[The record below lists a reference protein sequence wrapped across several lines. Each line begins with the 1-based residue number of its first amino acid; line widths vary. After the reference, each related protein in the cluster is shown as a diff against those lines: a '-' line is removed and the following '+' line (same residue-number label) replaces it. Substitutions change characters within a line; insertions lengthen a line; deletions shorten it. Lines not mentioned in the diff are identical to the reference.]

1 MMQQIQFIQVTPEQL
16 QNAIIEGVKTQLQDL
31 KKHFQPKQP
40 NEYLT
45 RNEVAEM
52 LKIDLSS
59 VHNWTKRRILQSY
72 QIGGRVY
79 YKRDEVENAIV
90 KLNN

>member
-1 MMQQIQFIQVTPEQL
+1 MEIQL
-16 QNAIIEGVKTQLQDL
+16 QLPKNLQNDIDYLKSELEDL
-31 KKHFQPKQP
+31 KKNFQPKEP
-40 NEYLT
+40 TEYLT
-45 RNEVAEM
+45 RNNVAKL

>member
-1 MMQQIQFIQVTPEQL
+1 MSTVQFISVTPEQL
-16 QNAIIEGVKTQLQDL
+16 QNAIIEGVRIQLNEF
-31 KKHFQPKQP
+31 KKHFQPKEP

-45 RNEVAEM
+45 RLEVSKL

-59 VHNWTKRRILQSY
+59 VHNWTKKGILQSY

-79 YKRDEVENAIV
+79 YKRKEVENAIV
-90 KLNN
+90 KLNK

>member
-1 MMQQIQFIQVTPEQL
+1 MQTVQFIQVTPEQL
-16 QNAIIEGVKTQLQDL
+16 QTAIIEGVNSKLEDL
-31 KKHFQPKQP
+31 KKNFQPKEP
-40 NEYLT
+40 NEFLT

-59 VHNWTKRRILQSY
+59 VHNWTKRQILQSY

-79 YKRDEVENAIV
+79 YKRNEIENAIV
-90 KLNN
+90 ELKK

>member
-1 MMQQIQFIQVTPEQL
+1 MEIQL
-16 QNAIIEGVKTQLQDL
+16 QLPKNLQNDIDYLKSELEDL
-31 KKHFQPKQP
+31 KKNFQPKTP